1 MVDMTRKRYVHNV
14 TGVETTLSAKFAA
27 IFGDRFTLIEDEVP
41 EVAQPADAPAPATV
55 EKPKR
60 TRKTNTED
68 NSVGDDVNASAP
80 NTDSS
85 EEGN

>member
-1 MVDMTRKRYVHNV
+1 MVDMTRKRYIHNV
-14 TGVETTLSAKFAA
+14 TQVETTLDPKFAA
-27 IFGDRFTLIEDEVP
+27 VFGEHFTLLEDEPVT
-41 EVAQPADAPAPATV
+41 EIETPADAAPV
-55 EKPKR
+55 EEKPAR
-60 TRKTNTED
+60 RARKTKTED